1 MIVVMPMAGRGSRFS
16 NEGYSIPKP
25 LIEVLGVPM
34 FVQAIKSI
42 EGVPFSK
49 LVLICLEEHEMAYNI
64 TGLIKQHLWHL
75 NVQLICIPDI
85 TEGQLCTVME
95 AKVEFKDESLLV
107 IASDSYIQGNLQSDL
122 ENLIDSDGII
132 SVINL
137 PGESW
142 SFARTDET
150 GRVVQ
155 VAEKE
160 RISDYASTGI
170 YYFKDG
176 NEFISI
182 GTEMIAKNERVRG
195 EFYIIPVYQ
204 KMITSGKL
212 IRISKANQMWDMG
225 TPENLQKFLNHFQN
239 R

>member
-16 NEGYSIPKP
+16 NEGYAIPKP

-34 FVQAIKSI
+34 FVQALKSI

-49 LVLICLEEHEMAYNI
+49 LVLICLEEHEKAYNI
-64 TGLIKQHLWHL
+64 SGLIKHHLGHL
-75 NVQLICIPDI
+75 NVHLICIPDI

-95 AKVEFKDESLLV
+95 AKEEFKDDSLLV

-122 ENLIDSDGII
+122 ENLTDADGII
-132 SVINL
+132 SVIDL

-142 SFARTDET
+142 SFARTDDS
-150 GRVVQ
+150 GKVVQ

-160 RISDYASTGI
+160 RISDHASTGI

-182 GTEMIAKNERVRG
+182 GTEMKAKDERVRG

-204 KMITSGKL
+204 KMIAGGKL
-212 IRISKANQMWDMG
+212 IRISEANQMWDMG
-225 TPENLQKFLNHFQN
+225 TPENLQKFVNHFQN